1 MSKLDNAICYNC
13 GEILS
18 FIEEQKILRHEECLK
33 CQSSLHCCRMCV
45 FYDKSSYNECREPLA
60 ERILEKEKAN
70 FCSYYKISGGEQSNT
85 PKKEDLFAAADALFK
100 KKD

>member
-45 FYDKSSYNECREPLA
+45 FYDKSTQKNEDPQNL
-60 ERILEKEKAN
+60 L
-70 FCSYYKISGGEQSNT
+70 KIG
-85 PKKEDLFAAADALFK
+85 
-100 KKD
+100 